1 MDLKNFFCLRS
12 NLSNLCTFCLKARSE
27 MDTDFRG
34 LVWKRMGKISRNWA
48 AHPHQEFPGVP
59 LPLPPGSKATRTL
72 TSWTSWKATGSLISR
87 LIERSCLIQ
96 RIWML
101 CFITPT
107 VQICLVR
114 ALKERRKATSGCYF
128 WSPVRQSFR
137 CLLDK
142 FTSNVQ
148 SSRKLWQIRAG
159 FYLSNIFYSF
169 SLVLLV
175 SYLSNSARDLQAFLV
190 FSQHPKWVITPV
202 NP

>member
-1 MDLKNFFCLRS
+1 MCEFEMDLKNFFCLRS

-96 RIWML
+96 WIWMPL
-101 CFITPT
+101 FCNSHCTNLSGQSTEREKKSNFRLLFLKSGTP
-107 VQICLVR
+107 
-114 ALKERRKATSGCYF
+114 K
-128 WSPVRQSFR
+128 
-137 CLLDK
+137 
-142 FTSNVQ
+142 
-148 SSRKLWQIRAG
+148 
-159 FYLSNIFYSF
+159 F
-169 SLVLLV
+169 SLLT
-175 SYLSNSARDLQAFLV
+175 R
-190 FSQHPKWVITPV
+190 
-202 NP
+202 